1 MNAREEFL
9 REIGDRI
16 RDVKCAY
23 ITLYGCD
30 IDTNTAE
37 CWCVEDISVKAV
49 LKIGWNDDCFH
60 EFLDKLNIEYDS
72 GFGGQELFGYVWMND
87 GTWFERHEYDGAEC
101 WEYKKYP
108 GIPAECCS

>member
-16 RDVKCAY
+16 NRVKCAY

-30 IDTNTAE
+30 IDTNTGKGLGSPRKK
-37 CWCVEDISVKAV
+37 IV
-49 LKIGWNDDCFH
+49 LREGWNKQDLDK
-60 EFLDKLNIEYDS
+60 FLDYLDIDYYD
-72 GFGGQELFGYVWMND
+72 GYGGQELFGYIWMDD

-108 GIPAECCS
+108 EIPAECQS